1 MDNLFF
7 GYAEIMIYCGIIALI
22 DIICID
28 AALAVYEN
36 KNNIYGT
43 YNLIFDEIAAYFRET
58 KVEIIIFYQFLYF
71 IVIGGLDLLFEILI
85 LYYLKP
91 NYILIVLVFSKFEDV
106 IFNSDNPNKLYTLI
120 PFALQFL
127 DLLFYF
133 EILELN
139 FWKLNKN
146 TVKNIRKR
154 EKLLDIN
161 EDDNNVSRES
171 V

>member
-1 MDNLFF
+1 
-7 GYAEIMIYCGIIALI
+7 MIYCGIIALI

-28 AALAVYEN
+28 ATLSIYEN

-91 NYILIVLVFSKFEDV
+91 NYILIVLVFS
-106 IFNSDNPNKLYTLI
+106 
-120 PFALQFL
+120 
-127 DLLFYF
+127 
-133 EILELN
+133 
-139 FWKLNKN
+139 
-146 TVKNIRKR
+146 
-154 EKLLDIN
+154 
-161 EDDNNVSRES
+161 
-171 V
+171 